1 MRKTSKI
8 ESAGLLGMFFA
19 GCISAPDVVLLDRKT
34 VLEELA
40 SGELHPL
47 ENDLREEAL
56 VPRGVDYT
64 RAELRESGA
73 DVSEGTLSSIVEI
86 YAMLRTDAELVDELL
101 VLRCVGESLD
111 GQLVETPTTCSRRV
125 NATRTSAMVQRANRA
140 RRQLWRYLEETRPDA
155 DPAALRASWRTQ
167 HLETVVCGA
176 QLETERGWEVKRC

>member
-8 ESAGLLGMFFA
+8 ASAGLLGMFFA

-64 RAELRESGA
+64 RAELREAGA